1 MPVRETSK
9 TTYREIVLPE
19 AHIQHD
25 LLMKQYYEHGGLTDR
40 EMAGRVNLPANT
52 VSARRNELVKYGR
65 VTSNGKR
72 KCRITGITVME
83 WKAKETLF

>member
-1 MPVRETSK
+1 MIQQTSRDAYHK
-9 TTYREIVLPE
+9 IVLPE
-19 AHIQHD
+19 AHLQHD
-25 LLMKQYYEHGGLTDR
+25 LLMKAYYEHGGMTDR
-40 EMAGRVNLPANT
+40 EMAYTIGIPPNT

-72 KCRITGITVME
+72 KCRVTGITVIE